1 MPHCCL
7 TCLCIHILG
16 VIVFDVFSSLLL
28 TGQLQRA
35 GSDTGE
41 RAQRRARTM
50 ATHLREMMQKVQ
62 RNNSVVEVET
72 EPRMKDRE
80 GGNGASKERAWLKV
94 HCASIGC
101 LLV

>member
-7 TCLCIHILG
+7 TCSCIHSLG

-28 TGQLQRA
+28 AGQRQRA

-41 RAQRRARTM
+41 RARGRARTT
-50 ATHLREMMQKVQ
+50 ATHLRELTQKVQ
-62 RNNSVVEVET
+62 RNNYVVEVE
-72 EPRMKDRE
+72 MKDRE